1 MLIVDDVPTN
11 RELLDELL
19 SRLGF
24 CTRSAVDGEEAI
36 VVHDEWLPD
45 LVLMDVRMPGISGLD
60 AIRILKA
67 ARLEGGVHCGDRQW
81 PGAHRARGGRGRR

>member
-24 CTRSAVDGEEAI
+24 CTRSAVDGEQAI

-45 LVLMDVRMPGISGLD
+45 LVLMDVRMAGISGLD
-60 AIRILKA
+60 VIRILK
-67 ARLEGGVHCGDRQW
+67 
-81 PGAHRARGGRGRR
+81 GRGSRAAFIAP